1 MSFAQLQESLT
12 AGHAL
17 DEAGVRSMAAILL
30 DASGDIQIKAEL
42 LRALSAKGETPAEIA
57 AFVRAF
63 LDHAV
68 RPPLDPATLER
79 PAIDICG
86 TGGDKLNL
94 FNVST
99 TSMFVLAAC
108 GVAVVKHGNRGITS
122 KSGGADVLEALGI
135 RIDLPPEQF
144 AECVKRHGAAFMLAP
159 QYHPA
164 FAAVGPVRRLL
175 AAEGTRTLFNI
186 IGPLLNP
193 LQPAYQLAGVFDP
206 ALPPTYAGILQSLG
220 RTRAWAVHGTTADG
234 QGMDEVSTLGPTRIV
249 VAEPDGIREESITLS
264 ASPASLT
271 DLQGGDAPQNAAIL
285 AGILDGSDRG
295 PRRELVLAN
304 TAAALQVTGTASSW
318 EEALALA
325 DEAVDS
331 GKALAVLHALQQ
343 FGRTAHP
350 G

>member
-1 MSFAQLQESLT
+1 MSLASLHET
-12 AGHAL
+12 LAAGHAL
-17 DEAGVRSMAAILL
+17 DESGVQAMADILL
-30 DASGDIQIKAEL
+30 DGAGDLPAKASL

-63 LDHAV
+63 LQHAV
-68 RPPLDPATLER
+68 RPPLDTATLDR

-135 RIDLPPEQF
+135 RIDLPPERF

-164 FAAVGPVRRLL
+164 FAAVGPVRQLL

-234 QGMDEVSTLGPTRIV
+234 QGMDEISTLGPTRIV
-249 VAEPDGIREESITLS
+249 MAEPTRLHDEIITLP
-264 ASPASLT
+264 ATPASLV
-271 DLQGGDAPQNAAIL
+271 DLHGGDATENAAIL
-285 AGILDGSDRG
+285 NRILNGSDRG
-295 PRRELVLAN
+295 PKRELVLAN
-304 TAAALQVTGTASSW
+304 TAAALQITGTAPSW
-318 EEALALA
+318 EAALATA
-325 DEAVDS
+325 NEAVDC
-331 GKALAVLHALQQ
+331 GAALAVLRALQA
-343 FGRTAHP
+343 FA
-350 G
+350 